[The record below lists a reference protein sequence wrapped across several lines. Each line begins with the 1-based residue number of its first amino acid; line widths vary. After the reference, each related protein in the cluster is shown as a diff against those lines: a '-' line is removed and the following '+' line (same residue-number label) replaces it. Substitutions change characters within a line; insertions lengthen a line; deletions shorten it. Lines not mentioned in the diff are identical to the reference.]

1 MLEVVAAAEGGE
13 KGGIKAIAGARGIDG
28 ANREPR
34 R

>member
-1 MLEVVAAAEGGE
+1 MLEVIPSAEGGE
-13 KGGIKAIAGARGIDG
+13 KGSLKAIASARGIDG